1 MKSLVR
7 LQMAALTQLRHYFER
22 DSNPG
27 PWGGWKFLPVLG
39 KITPRSEVWGQVKFR
54 MHPRNQ

>member
-7 LQMAALTQLRHYFER
+7 LQMAALSQLRHYFER

-27 PWGGWKFLPVLG
+27 PLGGWKFLPVLG
-39 KITPRSEVWGQVKFR
+39 KITSISEVWDQVKFR

>member
-1 MKSLVR
+1 
-7 LQMAALTQLRHYFER
+7 MAALSQLRHYFER

-39 KITPRSEVWGQVKFR
+39 KITSISEVWDQVKFR